1 MNKIILKYSNRILMH
16 MRGKILLERT
26 LWERIQFDLGTVN
39 KIEEF
44 LLNQYKDHWAF
55 KVIIQ

>member
-1 MNKIILKYSNRILMH
+1 MH
-16 MRGKILLERT
+16 MRGKILLERI

-44 LLNQYKDHWAF
+44 LLNQSKDHWAF
-55 KVIIQ
+55 KVIIQLQLGRKMMIN